1 MDEGDYKAEE
11 QAKRIQRSA
20 YIWNTASGLLTAF
33 QSVVIL
39 VVVTRVCDVT
49 TAGVFTLAYA
59 NANLFLNVGKFGM
72 RQFQASD
79 PSAQYSFSEY
89 RASRIATV
97 FAMLLTSSAY
107 LAFLSSVN
115 DYSVEKAATIGVFC
129 LYEAVVAF
137 EDVFFGN
144 FQQHGRLDVAA
155 RLLTVRA
162 GSALVVLCIVIALS
176 RSLLFAVI
184 LATVYILL
192 FLVGELAFAKKRYGL
207 PASTGVFEARKV
219 CKLLIACFPLFAA
232 AFLLFYIGNAPRYA
246 IDASMGDAY
255 QAYYGYI
262 ARPVFVVTLLA
273 SLIYN
278 PIITSMADQW
288 LHGHLRAFCIRL
300 GKVALAIVGITACCD
315 LAAFLFGVP
324 VLDYLYNADTAPY
337 LGDLIVLVTG
347 GGFLAMATLAVL
359 GITII
364 RFQRVLVPVYAVV
377 AIGAW
382 AISGF
387 AVSEWG
393 ITGAAWAYFT
403 SMTTLA
409 IILVAL
415 FFVGVRVQN
424 NALSKTRKSS
434 DGSDDANIM
443 FK

>member
-1 MDEGDYKAEE
+1 MGGDNHIVEE
-11 QAKRIQRSA
+11 QTKRIQRSA

-39 VVVTRVCDVT
+39 VVIARVCDVV

-79 PSAQYSFSEY
+79 PSEQYSFSEY
-89 RASRIATV
+89 RASRMATV

-107 LAFLSSVN
+107 LAFLSSAN

-155 RLLTVRA
+155 RLLTARA
-162 GSALVVLCIVIALS
+162 GSALVVLCVVIVLS
-176 RSLLFAVI
+176 QSLLFAVI

-192 FLVGELAFAKKRYGL
+192 FLVGELVYAKKHYGL
-207 PASTGVFEARKV
+207 PVITGEFEARKV
-219 CKLLIACFPLFAA
+219 GKLLIACFPLFAA
-232 AFLLFYIGNAPRYA
+232 AFLLLYIGNAPRYA

-288 LHGHLRAFCIRL
+288 LHGYLRAFCIRL

-324 VLDYLYNADTAPY
+324 VLDYLYNANTAPY

-364 RFQRVLVPVYAVV
+364 RFQRVLVPVYALV
-377 AIGAW
+377 AMGAW
-382 AISGF
+382 ALSGF

-393 ITGAAWAYFT
+393 ITGAAWTYFA
-403 SMTTLA
+403 SMATLA
-409 IILVAL
+409 IILVAI
-415 FFVGVRVQN
+415 FFVGVRVQD
-424 NALSKTRKSS
+424 NAHPKLFNSV
-434 DGSDDANIM
+434 DG
-443 FK
+443 